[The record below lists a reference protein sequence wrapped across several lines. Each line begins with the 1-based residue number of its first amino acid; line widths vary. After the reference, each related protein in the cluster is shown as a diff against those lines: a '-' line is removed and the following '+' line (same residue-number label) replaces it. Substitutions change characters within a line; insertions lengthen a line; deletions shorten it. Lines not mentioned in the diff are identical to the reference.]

1 MESTMNDLKL
11 ANKLGLDKPKTL
23 VENRVSF
30 AGPHSELS
38 IYDTYL
44 PAENVLLHSSGLL
57 YCGMIQGRKL
67 LHGADAST
75 NSIDSMEFIPN
86 QSFVMAADTTVAIDF
101 PEARLDHPTRCLTV
115 EIDSERVTEISE
127 RLDQQLG
134 SPLEL
139 ESWQVLTQQHL
150 HTAHSQGTQMLLQR
164 LFNSFIENESERDI
178 AIEFGVSELITR
190 ILRHQARDFI
200 LQNSLENSDKSG
212 LQQSIHYIK
221 THLNE
226 GLDIDQLCK
235 LACMSR
241 SSFYQSFK
249 QKLGCTPLE
258 LQQQLRLDTA
268 AQRLTGGESVSCV
281 CFSLGY
287 SSLSH
292 FNHRFHGRFGMP
304 PSHYA
309 GKKLHH

>member
-1 MESTMNDLKL
+1 MNDLKL

-30 AGPHSELS
+30 AGPDSELS

-101 PEARLDHPTRCLTV
+101 PEARIDHPTRCLTV
-115 EIDSERVTEISE
+115 EIDSERVTKISE

-139 ESWQVLTQQHL
+139 
-150 HTAHSQGTQMLLQR
+150 
-164 LFNSFIENESERDI
+164 
-178 AIEFGVSELITR
+178 
-190 ILRHQARDFI
+190 
-200 LQNSLENSDKSG
+200 
-212 LQQSIHYIK
+212 
-221 THLNE
+221 
-226 GLDIDQLCK
+226 
-235 LACMSR
+235 
-241 SSFYQSFK
+241 
-249 QKLGCTPLE
+249 
-258 LQQQLRLDTA
+258 
-268 AQRLTGGESVSCV
+268 
-281 CFSLGY
+281 
-287 SSLSH
+287 
-292 FNHRFHGRFGMP
+292 
-304 PSHYA
+304 
-309 GKKLHH
+309 